1 MTKRMIG
8 LTFTAVAIILSVVR
22 TDRATEAI
30 AAQPNTVRGALAA
43 AARFHAA
50 LARGD
55 SAAAAELLDSEA
67 MILESGYLETRAEY
81 LAHHLGEDIEFAKA
95 LPSQRTITQAKREG
109 NVAWIV
115 ATSVLKGTFKEKAID
130 SRGAELMV
138 LSRSGSEWRIRSIH
152 WSSRKAPAP

>member
-1 MTKRMIG
+1 MTKSTIG

-55 SAAAAELLDSEA
+55 SAAVAELLDSDA

-81 LAHHLGEDIEFAKA
+81 LA
-95 LPSQRTITQAKREG
+95 
-109 NVAWIV
+109 
-115 ATSVLKGTFKEKAID
+115 
-130 SRGAELMV
+130 
-138 LSRSGSEWRIRSIH
+138 
-152 WSSRKAPAP
+152 